1 MASKRVLLAL
11 LFAILMVLSLTT
23 LMKIYDKDRITNDQK
38 KADREIK
45 REKMRAELDMGKRH
59 DAKMKKKIIETLDRI
74 PNNDIDSYTV
84 KAENLLVTC
93 IKSDNNVTQPL
104 NSDRKRRGVPDKCLN
119 LATHLLG
126 SVPLSDNNNIPQ
138 LRSKPGAANRV
149 HLDFDG
155 YTIQDTAWNVNQDP
169 IIEAA
174 PYGNG
179 TLPFSFDIRDEIFEI
194 WCGIAEDFMPFDLD
208 VTTIDPGIIN
218 ATTGKILF
226 TPKDGI
232 RSCNCGGVAYRDIWG
247 LSYPDWWM
255 KFYQPA
261 LVFEVSTRGGLE
273 AGSHELGHNLG
284 LSHDN
289 TSTDPYYQG
298 DQRWAP
304 IMGNSYRAS
313 MATFDAGSYPGAK
326 NQEDD
331 IAIIKESLASTSNSN
346 GFRADEAEIT
356 IMTNATFVG
365 VINFRDGNNNVSEE
379 DVFEYTIT
387 GTSGQVSIDV
397 GPYLTENYNGKF
409 GLSVNFNGQT
419 ITRNNACKRDEASS
433 RILLN
438 TSDVVGKLTIT
449 VRSSIPDEG
458 LITTAS
464 QLSGTYILS
473 VDENPTLMGTTDCGE
488 TPVNCSGS
496 FGDYSACS
504 VSCGNGTHIRVYT
517 ITTAAENFGILCN
530 YANNFSETTSCSNS
544 CSTTLTSTLSSTSTS
559 TFSSTSSSTLTTT
572 LSSTP
577 TSTSTSTASS
587 TLSSTSTST
596 LTSTS
601 TSTVSST
608 SSSTLTSTF
617 SSTPTSTLT
626 STTPFTPTFTLTS
639 TLSST
644 ISSTLSSTSTST
656 LTSTSTSTFSS
667 TSSSLYTS
675 IEDDSNN
682 MNLIIGI
689 ASGGVVLVGFIFVV
703 SFKSSICLP
712 SAAGYK
718 LTTNTNP

>member
-45 REKMRAELDMGKRH
+45 REKMRAELNMGKRH

-74 PNNDIDSYTV
+74 PNNDIDSYSV
-84 KAENLLVTC
+84 RAENLLVTC
-93 IKSDNNVTQPL
+93 IKSDNNVTQPP

-119 LATHLLG
+119 LAKHLLG
-126 SVPLSDNNNIPQ
+126 SDPSYDNNSIPQ

-155 YTIQDTAWNVNQDP
+155 YTIQNTGWNDENNS

-174 PYGNG
+174 PYRNES
-179 TLPFSFDIRDEIFEI
+179 LPFVSNIMDEIFEI

-226 TPKDGI
+226 TPNDGFGLE
-232 RSCNCGGVAYRDIWG
+232 SCNCGGVAYVGHWG
-247 LSYPDWWM
+247 TTNMSYV
-255 KFYQPA
+255 QPA
-261 LVFEVSTRGGLE
+261 LVFTTTTRSALE

-284 LSHDN
+284 LRHDGN
-289 TSTDPYYQG
+289 STSSYYQG
-298 DQRWAP
+298 NNQWAP
-304 IMGNSYRAS
+304 IMGTSYYAS
-313 MATFDAGSYPGAK
+313 MATFDAGSYPDAN

-331 IAIIKESLASTSNSN
+331 IAIIKESLASASNSN
-346 GFRADEAEIT
+346 GFRTDEAEIT
-356 IMTNATFVG
+356 VMTNATFVG

-387 GTSGQVSIDV
+387 GTPEQVSIDV

-473 VDENPTLMGTTDCGE
+473 VDENPTLMGTTDCEE
-488 TPVNCSGS
+488 TS
-496 FGDYSACS
+496 
-504 VSCGNGTHIRVYT
+504 
-517 ITTAAENFGILCN
+517 
-530 YANNFSETTSCSNS
+530 
-544 CSTTLTSTLSSTSTS
+544 TLTSTL
-559 TFSSTSSSTLTTT
+559 
-572 LSSTP
+572 
-577 TSTSTSTASS
+577 SS

-596 LTSTS
+596 LTSTF
-601 TSTVSST
+601 
-608 SSSTLTSTF
+608 TSTF
-617 SSTPTSTLT
+617 SS
-626 STTPFTPTFTLTS
+626 
-639 TLSST
+639 
-644 ISSTLSSTSTST
+644 
-656 LTSTSTSTFSS
+656 
-667 TSSSLYTS
+667 S

>member
-1 MASKRVLLAL
+1 MASKRVLFAL
-11 LFAILMVLSLTT
+11 LFALLMVLSLTT
-23 LMKIYDKDRITNDQK
+23 LMQIYDKDKAKNDQK

-45 REKMRAELDMGKRH
+45 REKMRVELNMGKRH
-59 DAKMKKKIIETLDRI
+59 NAKMKRNIIETLDRI

-84 KAENLLVTC
+84 RAENLLVTC
-93 IKSDNNVTQPL
+93 NNSDNNIPKPL
-104 NSDRKRRGVPDKCLN
+104 NTDRKRRGVSDKCLN

-126 SVPLSDNNNIPQ
+126 SVPSYDNNSIPQ

-155 YTIQDTAWNVNQDP
+155 YTIQNTAWNDENNTILV
-169 IIEAA
+169 AA
-174 PYGNG
+174 PYRNR
-179 TLPFSFDIRDEIFEI
+179 TLPFSSEISVEIFEI
-194 WCGIAEDFMPFDLD
+194 WCGIAEDYMPFDLD

-232 RSCNCGGVAYRDIWG
+232 YSCNCGGAAYRDIWG
-247 LSYPDWWM
+247 LSVPDWRM

-261 LVFEVSTRGGLE
+261 LVFEVSTRYGLE

-284 LSHDN
+284 LKHDG
-289 TSTDPYYQG
+289 TSTSSYYQG
-298 DQRWAP
+298 NNQWAP
-304 IMGNSYRAS
+304 IMGTSYYAS
-313 MATFDAGSYPGAK
+313 MATFDAGSYHDAN

-331 IAIIKESLASTSNSN
+331 IAIIKDSLASASNSN
-346 GFRADEAEIT
+346 GFRTDEAEIT

-387 GTSGQVSIDV
+387 GTPEQVSIDV

-409 GLSVNFNGQT
+409 GLSVNYNGQT
-419 ITRNNACKRDEASS
+419 ITRNNACNRDESSS

-438 TSDVVGKLTIT
+438 TSDVVGKITIT

-473 VDENPTLMGTTDCGE
+473 VDENPTLMGTTNCGE
-488 TPVNCSGS
+488 TPVNCVGS

-504 VSCGNGTHIRVYT
+504 VSCGNGTQTRVYT
-517 ITTAAENFGILCN
+517 ITTAAENFGNLCPF
-530 YANNFSETTSCSNS
+530 ANNSSETTSCSNS
-544 CSTTLTSTLSSTSTS
+544 CSTTLTSTI
-559 TFSSTSSSTLTTT
+559 
-572 LSSTP
+572 
-577 TSTSTSTASS
+577 
-587 TLSSTSTST
+587 SSTSTST
-596 LTSTS
+596 LTTTS

-608 SSSTLTSTF
+608 STSTLTSTF

-644 ISSTLSSTSTST
+644 PTSTLTSTLSSTPTSTLSSTSTST
-656 LTSTSTSTFSS
+656 LTSTSTSTFSFS
-667 TSSSLYTS
+667 F
-675 IEDDSNN
+675 EDDSSANSNN
-682 MNLIIGI
+682 LNLIIGI
-689 ASGGVVLVGFIFVV
+689 ASGGVVLVGFIFFV
-703 SFKSSICLP
+703 SCKFSICLP

-718 LTTNTNP
+718 LTTYTNP

>member
-45 REKMRAELDMGKRH
+45 REKMRMELNMGKRH

-119 LATHLLG
+119 LATYLLG
-126 SVPLSDNNNIPQ
+126 SVLSYDNNSIPQ

-155 YTIQDTAWNVNQDP
+155 FTIQNTAWNVNKDP

-174 PYGNG
+174 PYRNES
-179 TLPFSFDIRDEIFEI
+179 LPFVLKTRDEIFEI

-226 TPKDGI
+226 TPNDGFGLE
-232 RSCNCGGVAYRDIWG
+232 SCDCGGVAYVGHWG
-247 LSYPDWWM
+247 TTNMSYV
-255 KFYQPA
+255 QPA
-261 LVFEVSTRGGLE
+261 LVFTTTTRSALE

-284 LSHDN
+284 LIHDGN
-289 TSTDPYYQG
+289 STSSYYQG
-298 DQRWAP
+298 NNQWAP
-304 IMGNSYRAS
+304 IMGTSYYAS
-313 MATFDAGSYPGAK
+313 MATFDAGSYPDAD

-331 IAIIKESLASTSNSN
+331 IAIIKESLALASNSN
-346 GFRADEAEIT
+346 GFRTDEAEIT

-387 GTSGQVSIDV
+387 GTSGQVSINV

-409 GLSVNFNGQT
+409 GLSVNYNGQT

-433 RILLN
+433 QILLN
-438 TSDVVGKLTIT
+438 TSDVVGNLTIT

-473 VDENPTLMGTTDCGE
+473 VDENPTLMGTTDCEE
-488 TPVNCSGS
+488 TS
-496 FGDYSACS
+496 
-504 VSCGNGTHIRVYT
+504 
-517 ITTAAENFGILCN
+517 
-530 YANNFSETTSCSNS
+530 
-544 CSTTLTSTLSSTSTS
+544 TLTSTL
-559 TFSSTSSSTLTTT
+559 
-572 LSSTP
+572 
-577 TSTSTSTASS
+577 SS

-596 LTSTS
+596 LTSTF
-601 TSTVSST
+601 
-608 SSSTLTSTF
+608 TSTF
-617 SSTPTSTLT
+617 SSSV
-626 STTPFTPTFTLTS
+626 
-639 TLSST
+639 
-644 ISSTLSSTSTST
+644 
-656 LTSTSTSTFSS
+656 
-667 TSSSLYTS
+667 
-675 IEDDSNN
+675 EDDSNN

-703 SFKSSICLP
+703 SFKFSNRLP
-712 SAAGYK
+712 PVAGYK

>member
-23 LMKIYDKDRITNDQK
+23 LMKIYDKDSITNNQK

-45 REKMRAELDMGKRH
+45 REKMRAELNMGKRH

-84 KAENLLVTC
+84 RAENLLVTC
-93 IKSDNNVTQPL
+93 IKSENNVTQPL
-104 NSDRKRRGVPDKCLN
+104 NSDRKRRGVPDKCLK

-126 SVPLSDNNNIPQ
+126 SDPSYDNNNIPQ
-138 LRSKPGAANRV
+138 LRSKPGTANRV

-155 YTIQDTAWNVNQDP
+155 YTIQNTAWNENNP

-174 PYGNG
+174 PYRNG
-179 TLPFSFDIRDEIFEI
+179 TLPFSLDIRDEIFEI

-232 RSCNCGGVAYRDIWG
+232 YSCDCGGVAYRDIWG
-247 LSYPDWWM
+247 LSYPDWFM
-255 KFYQPA
+255 KYYQPA
-261 LVFEVSTRGGLE
+261 LVFEVSTRGGLD

-284 LSHDN
+284 LKHDGN
-289 TSTDPYYQG
+289 STDPYYRG
-298 DQRWAP
+298 DERWAP
-304 IMGNSYRAS
+304 IMGSSYYAS
-313 MATFDAGSYPGAK
+313 MATFDAGSYPGAD

-331 IAIIKESLASTSNSN
+331 IAIIKESLASASNSN

-397 GPYLTENYNGKF
+397 GPYLTENYDGKF

-473 VDENPTLMGTTDCGE
+473 VNETPTLMGTTNCGE
-488 TPVNCSGS
+488 TPVNCVGS
-496 FGDYSACS
+496 FGDYNACS
-504 VSCGNGTHIRVYT
+504 VSCGNGTHDRVYS

-559 TFSSTSSSTLTTT
+559 T
-572 LSSTP
+572 
-577 TSTSTSTASS
+577 
-587 TLSSTSTST
+587 

-617 SSTPTSTLT
+617 SSSPTSTLT

-644 ISSTLSSTSTST
+644 LSST

-667 TSSSLYTS
+667 TSSSSYTS

-682 MNLIIGI
+682 INLIIGI
-689 ASGGVVLVGFIFVV
+689 ASGGVVLVGFIFFV
-703 SFKSSICLP
+703 SLKFSICLP
-712 SAAGYK
+712 PAAGYK
-718 LTTNTNP
+718 LTTNTTP

>member
-45 REKMRAELDMGKRH
+45 REKMRAELNMGKRH

-74 PNNDIDSYTV
+74 PNNDIDSYSV
-84 KAENLLVTC
+84 RAENLLVTC
-93 IKSDNNVTQPL
+93 IKSDNNVTQPP

-119 LATHLLG
+119 LAKHLLG
-126 SVPLSDNNNIPQ
+126 SDPSYDNNSIPQ

-155 YTIQDTAWNVNQDP
+155 YTIQNTGWNDENNS

-174 PYGNG
+174 PYRNES
-179 TLPFSFDIRDEIFEI
+179 LPFVSNIMDEIFEI

-226 TPKDGI
+226 TPNDGFGLE
-232 RSCNCGGVAYRDIWG
+232 SCNCGGVAYVGHWG
-247 LSYPDWWM
+247 TTNMSYV
-255 KFYQPA
+255 QPA
-261 LVFEVSTRGGLE
+261 LVFTTTTRSALE

-284 LSHDN
+284 LRHDGN
-289 TSTDPYYQG
+289 STSSYYQG
-298 DQRWAP
+298 NNQWAP
-304 IMGNSYRAS
+304 IMGFSDYAS
-313 MATFDAGSYPGAK
+313 MATFDAGSYPDAN

-331 IAIIKESLASTSNSN
+331 IAIIKESLASASNSN
-346 GFRADEAEIT
+346 GFRTDEAEIT
-356 IMTNATFVG
+356 VMTNATFVG

-387 GTSGQVSIDV
+387 GTPEQVSIDV

-473 VDENPTLMGTTDCGE
+473 VDENPTLMGTTDCEE
-488 TPVNCSGS
+488 TS
-496 FGDYSACS
+496 
-504 VSCGNGTHIRVYT
+504 
-517 ITTAAENFGILCN
+517 
-530 YANNFSETTSCSNS
+530 
-544 CSTTLTSTLSSTSTS
+544 TLTSTL
-559 TFSSTSSSTLTTT
+559 
-572 LSSTP
+572 
-577 TSTSTSTASS
+577 SS

-596 LTSTS
+596 LTSTF
-601 TSTVSST
+601 
-608 SSSTLTSTF
+608 TSTF
-617 SSTPTSTLT
+617 SS
-626 STTPFTPTFTLTS
+626 
-639 TLSST
+639 
-644 ISSTLSSTSTST
+644 
-656 LTSTSTSTFSS
+656 
-667 TSSSLYTS
+667 S

>member
-45 REKMRAELDMGKRH
+45 REKMRAELNMGKRH
-59 DAKMKKKIIETLDRI
+59 DEKMKKKIIETLDRI

-84 KAENLLVTC
+84 RAENLQVTC
-93 IKSDNNVTQPL
+93 IKSDNNVTQPP

-119 LATHLLG
+119 LAKHLLG
-126 SVPLSDNNNIPQ
+126 SDPSYDNNSIPQ

-155 YTIQDTAWNVNQDP
+155 YTIQNTAWNENNP
-169 IIEAA
+169 IIVAA
-174 PYGNG
+174 PYRNG

-226 TPKDGI
+226 TPNDGFGLE
-232 RSCNCGGVAYRDIWG
+232 SCNCGGVAYVGHWG
-247 LSYPDWWM
+247 TTNMSYV
-255 KFYQPA
+255 QPA
-261 LVFEVSTRGGLE
+261 LVFTTTTRSALE

-284 LSHDN
+284 LRHDGN
-289 TSTDPYYQG
+289 STSSYYQG
-298 DQRWAP
+298 NNQWAP
-304 IMGNSYRAS
+304 IMGFSDYAS
-313 MATFDAGSYPGAK
+313 MATFDAGSYPDAN

-331 IAIIKESLASTSNSN
+331 IAIIKESLASASNSN
-346 GFRADEAEIT
+346 GFRTDEAEIT
-356 IMTNATFVG
+356 VMTNATFVG

-387 GTSGQVSIDV
+387 GTPEQVSIDV

-473 VDENPTLMGTTDCGE
+473 VDENPTLMGTTDCEE
-488 TPVNCSGS
+488 TS
-496 FGDYSACS
+496 
-504 VSCGNGTHIRVYT
+504 
-517 ITTAAENFGILCN
+517 
-530 YANNFSETTSCSNS
+530 
-544 CSTTLTSTLSSTSTS
+544 TLTSTL
-559 TFSSTSSSTLTTT
+559 
-572 LSSTP
+572 
-577 TSTSTSTASS
+577 SS

-596 LTSTS
+596 LTSTF
-601 TSTVSST
+601 
-608 SSSTLTSTF
+608 TSTF
-617 SSTPTSTLT
+617 SS
-626 STTPFTPTFTLTS
+626 
-639 TLSST
+639 
-644 ISSTLSSTSTST
+644 
-656 LTSTSTSTFSS
+656 
-667 TSSSLYTS
+667 S

>member
-11 LFAILMVLSLTT
+11 LFAILMVFSLTT
-23 LMKIYDKDRITNDQK
+23 LMQIYDKDKAKNDQK

-45 REKMRAELDMGKRH
+45 REKMRMELNMGKRH
-59 DAKMKKKIIETLDRI
+59 NAKMKRNNIETLDRI

-84 KAENLLVTC
+84 RAENLLVTC
-93 IKSDNNVTQPL
+93 IKSDNNVTQPP

-119 LATHLLG
+119 LARHLLG
-126 SVPLSDNNNIPQ
+126 SDPSYDNNNIPH

-155 YTIQDTAWNVNQDP
+155 YTIQNTAWNDENNS

-174 PYGNG
+174 PYRNES
-179 TLPFSFDIRDEIFEI
+179 LPFVSKTRDEIFEI

-226 TPKDGI
+226 TPNDGFGLE
-232 RSCNCGGVAYRDIWG
+232 SCNCGGVAYVGHWG
-247 LSYPDWWM
+247 TTNMSYV
-255 KFYQPA
+255 QPA
-261 LVFEVSTRGGLE
+261 LVFTTTTRSALE

-284 LSHDN
+284 LIHDGN
-289 TSTDPYYQG
+289 STSSYYRG
-298 DQRWAP
+298 DERWAP
-304 IMGNSYRAS
+304 IMGNSYYAS
-313 MATFDAGSYPGAK
+313 MATFDAGSYPDAD

-331 IAIIKESLASTSNSN
+331 IAIIKDRLALASNSN

-356 IMTNATFVG
+356 VMTNATFVG

-473 VDENPTLMGTTDCGE
+473 VDENPTLMGTTDCEE
-488 TPVNCSGS
+488 TS
-496 FGDYSACS
+496 
-504 VSCGNGTHIRVYT
+504 
-517 ITTAAENFGILCN
+517 
-530 YANNFSETTSCSNS
+530 
-544 CSTTLTSTLSSTSTS
+544 TLTSTL
-559 TFSSTSSSTLTTT
+559 
-572 LSSTP
+572 
-577 TSTSTSTASS
+577 SS

-596 LTSTS
+596 LTSTF
-601 TSTVSST
+601 
-608 SSSTLTSTF
+608 TSTF
-617 SSTPTSTLT
+617 SS
-626 STTPFTPTFTLTS
+626 
-639 TLSST
+639 
-644 ISSTLSSTSTST
+644 
-656 LTSTSTSTFSS
+656 
-667 TSSSLYTS
+667 S

>member
-45 REKMRAELDMGKRH
+45 REKMRAELNMGKRH
-59 DAKMKKKIIETLDRI
+59 DAKMKQKIIETLDRI

-84 KAENLLVTC
+84 RAENLLVTC
-93 IKSDNNVTQPL
+93 IKSGNNVTQPP

-126 SVPLSDNNNIPQ
+126 SDPSYDNNSIPQ

-155 YTIQDTAWNVNQDP
+155 YTIQNTAWNENNP

-226 TPKDGI
+226 TPNDGFGLE
-232 RSCNCGGVAYRDIWG
+232 SCNCGGVAYGGIWG

-255 KFYQPA
+255 RTYQPA

-298 DQRWAP
+298 DDQWAP

-313 MATFDAGSYPGAK
+313 MATFDAGSYPDAK

-331 IAIIKESLASTSNSN
+331 IAIIKESLASASNSN

-387 GTSGQVSIDV
+387 GTPEQVSIDV

-409 GLSVNFNGQT
+409 GLSVNYNGQT

-433 RILLN
+433 QILLN

-473 VDENPTLMGTTDCGE
+473 VNENPTLMGTTNCGE
-488 TPVNCSGS
+488 TPVNCLGS

-517 ITTAAENFGILCN
+517 ITTAAENFGNLCN
-530 YANNFSETTSCSNS
+530 YANNFSDTTSCSNS
-544 CSTTLTSTLSSTSTS
+544 CSTTLT
-559 TFSSTSSSTLTTT
+559 
-572 LSSTP
+572 
-577 TSTSTSTASS
+577 S

-644 ISSTLSSTSTST
+644 LSST

-667 TSSSLYTS
+667 TSSSSYTS

-703 SFKSSICLP
+703 SFKSSICLH